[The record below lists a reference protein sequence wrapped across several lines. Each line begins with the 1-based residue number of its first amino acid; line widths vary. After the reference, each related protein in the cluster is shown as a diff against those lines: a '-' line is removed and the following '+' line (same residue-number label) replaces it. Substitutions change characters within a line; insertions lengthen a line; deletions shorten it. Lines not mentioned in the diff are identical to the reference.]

1 MKRFI
6 KRMSVVA
13 ASAAIAGGAV
23 LTTGGTASAET
34 SDGPGRLVS
43 SSVRHESR
51 DGHDRDMRG
60 ERDDGRH
67 GRRDH
72 YRDWRY
78 DHDHRGHDRSWHHEK
93 QDRWDGHHSFRL
105 VDGRWADVTPYA
117 HVAVERWH
125 MDQVL
130 AFER

>member
-23 LTTGGTASAET
+23 LATGGTASAVT
-34 SDGPGRLVS
+34 SDGPRHLVS
-43 SSVRHESR
+43 SSVHNENR

-60 ERDDGRH
+60 EHDDGRD
-67 GRRDH
+67 GQRDH
-72 YRDWRY
+72 YRAWRY
-78 DHDHRGHDRSWHHEK
+78 DHDHRGYDRSWHHTT
-93 QDRWDGHHSFRL
+93 QYHWDGHRQFRL
-105 VDGRWADVTPYA
+105 MDGRWADVTDYGHGA
-117 HVAVERWH
+117 TERWYV
-125 MDQVL
+125 DQVF